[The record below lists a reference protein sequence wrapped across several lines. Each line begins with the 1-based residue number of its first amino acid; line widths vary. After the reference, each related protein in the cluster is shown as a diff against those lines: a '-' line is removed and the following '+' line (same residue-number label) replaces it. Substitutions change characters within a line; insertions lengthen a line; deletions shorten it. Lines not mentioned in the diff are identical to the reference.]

1 MAIFKKEEFNELA
14 NECGKY
20 CISIYIP
27 TQRSGENKE
36 GRIKLKN
43 HIQEIETEMS
53 EDLGLKPKEIKKYL
67 EPLKDLQED
76 NNLWRHLSDT
86 LIIFRSNNT
95 FYHTT
100 LAIDTREIALISK
113 KFYLLPLLSTFNNTQ
128 NFFILTLSQHHNA
141 LYEASQNE
149 IVEIVTEDIMPE
161 NIEESV
167 GNDVEQKSLQVRSGQ
182 TGQGQGMYHGKG
194 EGKDDKKDET
204 IKYLTNLS
212 NGLDKIINGYD
223 IPLVVASVDNIFSM
237 FKEISSYKNIYPEFI
252 PGNPDNEDII
262 LIHEKACDILT
273 PYFNQVRKEN
283 KKKYAESKN
292 KASSNIEEIIK
303 ASYAGS
309 IDTLFIK
316 KDELVWGKFNK
327 DKNSVEFHKA
337 RKPLD
342 YCLLDFAA
350 RKTFLNGGKV
360 FLEDKK
366 ELPEPESIANALL
379 RF

>member
-1 MAIFKKEEFNELA
+1 MAIFKKDKFNELA
-14 NECGKY
+14 KECGEY
-20 CISIYIP
+20 CISVYIP
-27 TQRSGENKE
+27 TQREGENKE
-36 GRIKLKN
+36 AIIKLKN
-43 HIQEIETEMS
+43 HIQKIETEMS
-53 EDLGLKPKEIKKYL
+53 EDLGLKPNEIKEYL
-67 EPLKDLQED
+67 EPLKNLQSD
-76 NNLWRHLSDT
+76 TNLWRHLSDM
-86 LIIFRSNNT
+86 LIIFKSKNL

-100 LAIDTREIALISK
+100 LAIDTQEVSLISK

-141 LYEASQNE
+141 LYEANQNE
-149 IVEIVTEDIMPE
+149 IVEIITEDIMPE

-167 GNDVEQKSLQVRSGQ
+167 GKDFEQKSLQFRTGQ
-182 TGQGQGMYHGKG
+182 TGEGRGMFHGKG
-194 EGKDDKKDET
+194 EGKDDKNTEA
-204 IKYLTNLS
+204 IKYLTDVG
-212 NGLDKIINGYD
+212 NGLDEILTGYN
-223 IPLVVASVDNIFSM
+223 IPLVVAAVDNVFSM
-237 FKEISSYKNIYPEFI
+237 FKEVSSYKNIYPEFI
-252 PGNPDNEDII
+252 PGNPDNEDIL

-283 KKKYAESKN
+283 KRKYSENKN

-309 IDTLFIK
+309 IDTIFIK

-366 ELPEPESIANALL
+366 ELPEPESIANGLL